1 MPSPRAARAPE
12 PSVKFQPD
20 FLEGVNTI
28 GRFDGTSLW
37 VAGRMFR
44 GATVVPWSGEIV
56 AWAARDFASLQQA
69 HFDALLALDPE
80 IVIFGSGATLRF
92 PHPALLRALIARRV
106 GVESMDTAAAC
117 RTYNVLVAERRRAVA
132 ALLLPPLE

>member
-1 MPSPRAARAPE
+1 M
-12 PSVKFQPD
+12 KFQPD

-37 VAGRMFR
+37 VAGRTFR
-44 GATVVPWSGEIV
+44 GSTLVPWSGEIV
-56 AWAARDFASLQQA
+56 AWSAREFAALQQA

-80 IVIFGSGATLRF
+80 IVLFGSGATLRF
-92 PHPALLRALIARRV
+92 PSPALLRELIARRI

-117 RTYNVLVAERRRAVA
+117 RTYNVLVAERRRVVA
-132 ALLLPPLE
+132 ALLMPMP